1 MEHYHLCWLDDGGG
15 DVVAEAGDASQHS
28 KIINGEEVSFWDK
41 FLQTRVEL
49 THTNKLFWNID
60 NNDNDNHCDP

>member
-28 KIINGEEVSFWDK
+28 KIINGDVDAKPDPAVRVLVQIHPPAIPQYCGDAVS
-41 FLQTRVEL
+41 TSV
-49 THTNKLFWNID
+49 
-60 NNDNDNHCDP
+60 